1 MCPAS
6 PQATLC
12 LLGDGAEVLITFLP
26 PPHQRKVVGVRRTFL
41 LLASMALTT
50 LLVGGVAL
58 GTLGAGD
65 AQAQTVPDKVLDA
78 SCQPPDSGPTGLT
91 TFFRNTAVAAQT
103 FTAEHTGLLSRAKVR
118 VWDYSND
125 DTGIVM
131 EIRTVDSS
139 GRPTG
144 VVLAST
150 TIPASEVPQSHYGVA
165 TGHFNPGA
173 PVKAGQ
179 HYALALST
187 STGVEGNGPAW
198 QGSNTNSCPGTVY
211 HAHESWPGEFRAS
224 SPSFDV
230 FFSTFVT
237 LRSAPRTKDDC
248 KNGGYKEF
256 GFKNKRQCI
265 ASLHRDARTTP

>member
-1 MCPAS
+1 VFSEVRHGLYLCIS
-6 PQATLC
+6 RSDSKHNIYIRAT
-12 LLGDGAEVLITFLP
+12 EE
-26 PPHQRKVVGVRRTFL
+26 KVCQVKVISVRRSVL
-41 LLASMALTT
+41 LLASMALAV

-65 AQAQTVPDKVLDA
+65 AQARTVPDKVLDA

-150 TIPASEVPQSHYGVA
+150 KIPASKVPQSHYGVA

-187 STGVEGNGPAW
+187 STRVEGNGPAW
-198 QGSNTNSCPGTVY
+198 QGSNMNSCPGTLY
-211 HAHESWPGEFRAS
+211 HTHESWPGEFRAS
-224 SPSFDV
+224 SPSFEV

-237 LRSAPRTKDDC
+237 LRTTPRT
-248 KNGGYKEF
+248 NA
-256 GFKNKRQCI
+256 NH
-265 ASLHRDARTTP
+265 AL